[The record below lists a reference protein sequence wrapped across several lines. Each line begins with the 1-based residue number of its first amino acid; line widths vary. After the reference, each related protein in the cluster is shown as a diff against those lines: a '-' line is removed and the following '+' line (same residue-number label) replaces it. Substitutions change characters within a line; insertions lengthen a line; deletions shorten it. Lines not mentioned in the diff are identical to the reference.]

1 MRQPW
6 NWLGGGGRLQP
17 RAAVTKGTRQE
28 SDGNMKATRFHRHGG
43 TEVLQ
48 YEEAPEPKILANE
61 ILVKV
66 KACALNHLDVWVRG
80 GVPGW
85 RIPLPHIVGSDI
97 SGEVAEVGA
106 LVTRVKPGDRVL
118 LCPGV
123 SCGQCE
129 MCFKGMDS
137 ACRQFTVFGVFID
150 GGYAEYVKS
159 PEMNVLPIPADLS
172 FDEAAAV
179 PLVFLTAWHM
189 LFTRAGLRP
198 GEEVL
203 VIGAGSG
210 VGSAAIQI
218 AKIVNARVIAT
229 AGADWKTEKARAL
242 GADEVINHTRQ
253 SIGEEVKRL
262 THKRGVDVVVE
273 HVGAAVW
280 QACFDSLATYGRL
293 VTCGMTTGADL
304 HLDGQGLFG
313 RQRTILGSF
322 MGSKAELL
330 AAFKFIAQRKLRAV
344 IDSAFPLKEAAA
356 AQQKMEGREF
366 FGKIL
371 LHP

>member
-1 MRQPW
+1 M
-6 NWLGGGGRLQP
+6 
-17 RAAVTKGTRQE
+17 KGI
-28 SDGNMKATRFHRHGG
+28 RFHEHGG
-43 TEVLQ
+43 PEVLK
-48 YEEAPEPKILANE
+48 YEEAPDPKILANE
-61 ILVKV
+61 VAVRV
-66 KACALNHLDVWVRG
+66 KACALNHLDVWVRD

-85 RIPLPHIVGSDI
+85 RIPMPHIVGADI
-97 SGEVAEVGA
+97 SGEVAEVGS

-118 LCPGV
+118 LSPGV

-129 MCFKGMDS
+129 MCFKGLDS
-137 ACRQFTVFGVFID
+137 ACRQFTVMGVFND

-159 PEMNVLPIPADLS
+159 AEMNIFPIPGDLS
-172 FDEAAAV
+172 FDAGAAV

-189 LFTRAGLRP
+189 LFTRAGLKP
-198 GEEVL
+198 GEDVL

-210 VGSAAIQI
+210 VGSAAIQV
-218 AKIVNARVIAT
+218 AKLVNARVIAT
-229 AGADWKTEKARAL
+229 AGADWKLEKARAL

-253 SIGEEVKRL
+253 SISEEVKRL
-262 THKRGVDVVVE
+262 TSKRGVDVVVD

-280 QACFDSLATYGRL
+280 EACFNSLATYGRL

-304 HLDGQGLFG
+304 KLNGQGLFA

-322 MGSKAELL
+322 MGGKGELVEAL
-330 AAFKFIAQRKLRAV
+330 KVIAQGKLKAV
-344 IDSAFPLKEAAA
+344 IDSVFPLQEAAA
-356 AQQKMEGREF
+356 AQEKMRGREF

>member
-1 MRQPW
+1 
-6 NWLGGGGRLQP
+6 
-17 RAAVTKGTRQE
+17 
-28 SDGNMKATRFHRHGG
+28 MKAIRFHQHGG
-43 TEVLQ
+43 PEVLK
-48 YEEAPEPKILANE
+48 YEDAPEPKILANE
-61 ILVKV
+61 VLIRV
-66 KACALNHLDVWVRG
+66 KACALNHLDVWLRL

-85 RIPLPHIVGSDI
+85 KLQMPHIVGSDI

-106 LVTRVKPGDRVL
+106 LVTRVKPRDRVL
-118 LCPGV
+118 LSPGI

-129 MCFKGMDS
+129 ACFQGLDS
-137 ACRQFTVFGVFID
+137 ACRQYTLFGVFVE

-159 PEMNVLPIPADLS
+159 PEMNVMPIPGDLS

-179 PLVFLTAWHM
+179 PLVFITAWHM

-218 AKIVNARVIAT
+218 AKLVNARVIAT
-229 AGADWKTEKARAL
+229 AGADWKLERARAL

-253 SIGEEVKRL
+253 SIAEEVRRL
-262 THKRGVDVVVE
+262 THKRGVDVVVD

-280 QACFDSLATYGRL
+280 EACFDSLATYGRL

-304 HLDGQGLFG
+304 KLNGQALYG

-322 MGSKAELL
+322 MGGKAELVDAL
-330 AAFKFIAQRKLRAV
+330 KFVAQGKLKPV
-344 IDSAFPLKEAAA
+344 IDSAFPLADAAA
-356 AQQKMEGREF
+356 AQQKMESREF

>member
-1 MRQPW
+1 
-6 NWLGGGGRLQP
+6 
-17 RAAVTKGTRQE
+17 
-28 SDGNMKATRFHRHGG
+28 MKAVRFHQHGG
-43 TEVLQ
+43 PEVLK
-48 YEEAPEPKILANE
+48 YEDAPVPTIQAHEV
-61 ILVKV
+61 LVKV
-66 KACALNHLDVWVRG
+66 KACALNHLDVWLRG

-85 RIPLPHIVGSDI
+85 LLRMPHIVGSDI
-97 SGEVAEVGA
+97 SGEVAGIGS
-106 LVTRVKPGDRVL
+106 LVTRVRLGDRAL
-118 LCPGV
+118 LAPGI

-129 MCFKGMDS
+129 MCFKGLDS
-137 ACRQFTVFGVFID
+137 ACRQFTVFGVFVD

-159 PEMNVLPIPADLS
+159 PAMNVVPIPGDLS

-189 LFTRAGLRP
+189 LFTRAGLKP

-218 AKIVNARVIAT
+218 AKLVNARVIAT
-229 AGADWKTEKARAL
+229 VGADWKLEKARAL
-242 GADEVINHTRQ
+242 GADEVINHARQ

-262 THKRGVDVVVE
+262 TGKRGVDVVVD

-280 QACFDSLATYGRL
+280 EACFDSLATYGRL

-304 HLDGQGLFG
+304 KLNGQGLFA

-322 MGSKAELL
+322 MGGKGELAEVLQ
-330 AAFKFIAQRKLRAV
+330 FVEKRKLKAV
-344 IDSAFPLKEAAA
+344 IDSAFPLQEAAA

-371 LHP
+371 LHPE